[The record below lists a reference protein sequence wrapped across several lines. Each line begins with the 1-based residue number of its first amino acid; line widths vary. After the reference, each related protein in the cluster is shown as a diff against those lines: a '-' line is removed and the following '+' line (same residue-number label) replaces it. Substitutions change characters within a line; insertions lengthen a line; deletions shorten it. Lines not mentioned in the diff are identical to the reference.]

1 MGQGQKPQNED
12 RGAAGGRPQK
22 PRQAILV
29 VDDLPANRHIL
40 KVLLAHAGYDVMSA
54 SNGREALELVETEP
68 PDLILLDVV
77 MPVMSGTEVLRTLK
91 RRDDTRMIPIVL
103 LSVQSEVADRVG
115 GLEEGADDYIGKPY
129 NHEELLAKIKALL
142 KIRDLNEQLRQAEK
156 LAVLA
161 QVAVSVNHQVNNPLS
176 SILYGADLLEMMVG
190 NDTTEVREQL
200 RVIRE
205 SVEQIKTV
213 MARLRGATEV
223 VPVQYLRDIQ
233 MLEL

>member
-1 MGQGQKPQNED
+1 M
-12 RGAAGGRPQK
+12 
-22 PRQAILV
+22 
-29 VDDLPANRHIL
+29 DDLPANRHIL

-54 SNGREALELVETEP
+54 SNGREALDLVETER

-91 RRDDTRMIPIVL
+91 RRDDTRLIPIVL

>member
-1 MGQGQKPQNED
+1 MGQGQQAHEPD
-12 RGAAGGRPQK
+12 SSPRDPTHRPQV
-22 PRQAILV
+22 ILV

-40 KVLLAHAGYDVMSA
+40 KVLLSHASYHVLTA
-54 SNGREALELVETEP
+54 SNGREALDLVEKER

-91 RRDDTRMIPIVL
+91 GREDTRLIPIIM

-129 NHEELLAKIKALL
+129 NHEELLAKIRALL

-176 SILYGADLLEMMVG
+176 SILYAAELIEMMAG
-190 NDTTEVREQL
+190 PENAEIREQL
-200 RVIRE
+200 RVVRE
-205 SVEQIKTV
+205 SVEQIKSV
-213 MARLRGATEV
+213 MAKLRGATEV
-223 VPVQYLRDIQ
+223 VPVQYLRDVQ
-233 MLEL
+233 MLKL